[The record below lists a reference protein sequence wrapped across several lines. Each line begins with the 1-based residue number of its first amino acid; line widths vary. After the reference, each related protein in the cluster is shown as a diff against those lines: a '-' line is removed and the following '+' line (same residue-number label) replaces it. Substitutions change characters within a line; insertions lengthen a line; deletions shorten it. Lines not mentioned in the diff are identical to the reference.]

1 MNWLATRGTERGRAV
16 NRIRIILLAAVPLL
30 FAGPAAFAGPPE
42 RPAARATLDEVADGL
57 RRYRREQDPRR
68 RRELLW
74 KLAPLPDPRVAV
86 ALGEV
91 LAGSDC
97 PYPEIRFLADF
108 HLPESKRGSTDAVWD
123 WWRENEAELRRR
135 ARELP

>member
-1 MNWLATRGTERGRAV
+1 VIRTRAFL
-16 NRIRIILLAAVPLL
+16 LLALPLL
-30 FAGPAAFAGPPE
+30 LAGPAAVAGPPD
-42 RPAARATLDEVADGL
+42 RPAGRMAFDEVADGL
-57 RRYRREQDPRR
+57 RRYRREQDPQRR
-68 RRELLW
+68 RALLW
-74 KLAPLPDPRVAV
+74 KLAPVRDPRVAV

-123 WWRENEAELRRR
+123 WWRENEADLRRR

>member
-1 MNWLATRGTERGRAV
+1 MTRT
-16 NRIRIILLAAVPLL
+16 RILWPAAALLLAAPFVV
-30 FAGPAAFAGPPE
+30 AGPPE
-42 RPAARATLDEVADGL
+42 RPAGRMAFDEVADGL
-57 RRYRREQDPRR
+57 RRYRHERDSARR
-68 RRELLW
+68 RALLW
-74 KLAPLPDPRVAV
+74 KLAPRPDPRVAV

-97 PYPEIRFLADF
+97 PYPEIALLAEY
-108 HLPESKRGSTDAVWD
+108 HLPESKRGSTDSVWD